1 MDSNQIAALTI
12 GLIILFIIL
21 FIILIINLI
30 FKKQYFTENS
40 TFYLKKWLYIAFIF
54 TINIGMCITV
64 YYVQNIP
71 VMLYIILFL
80 KSKDLISSIIFLVN
94 MLYKQCRISYDIP
107 NISNKNIIA
116 FVPVYNETLDE
127 LTNTVNSILNNN
139 INNNYLLTCIISDS
153 NKDYTNIFDNILLYH
168 SNLSYKSW
176 NNKTVLINIYYGI
189 KQNKHIILIEKD
201 KNYGKKDSIILVNNL
216 FNNINSLNFKKVF
229 LDNLNV
235 LFTVNHF
242 DYLFTTDS
250 DTSIDN
256 NAIIYLMDTII
267 NRDANAC
274 CGIVN
279 VNRFNN
285 KWFWNNIQNFQYLY
299 EQYMR
304 RTTEDLL
311 KQVLCLPGCIT
322 LYKINDNTNDAVKL
336 FSELPDNNDFIISNA
351 QYIGTDRRFTGSLL
365 YTNSNTKICMDIRS
379 HAYTTAPFNL
389 NSYIVQR
396 RRWMQN
402 TYFNTLINM
411 TQKNINLLL
420 RFFCLVDYLKLTLIY
435 FRLFNTIYF
444 IYLLSKYYK
453 INEINKLIPYLVILL
468 YPIVIFFLYAII
480 NNKLRSIWINL
491 LISYIL
497 NKLLIVFSNLF
508 IFTTMLFNIGNSSWK
523 IINNDLTSIQITN
536 NFNAI
541 TET

>member
-40 TFYLKKWLYIAFIF
+40 TFYLKKWLYLAFIF

-299 EQYMR
+299 GQYMR

-336 FSELPDNNDFIISNA
+336 FSELPDNNDFIISNV

-523 IINNDLTSIQITN
+523 NINNDLTSIQITN

>member
-299 EQYMR
+299 GQYMR